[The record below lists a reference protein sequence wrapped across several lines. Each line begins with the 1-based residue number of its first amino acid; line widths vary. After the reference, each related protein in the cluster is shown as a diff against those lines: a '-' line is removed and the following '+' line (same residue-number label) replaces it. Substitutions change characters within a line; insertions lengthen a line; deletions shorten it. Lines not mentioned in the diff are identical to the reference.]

1 MVNVMVIV
9 MDMQRGYVVK
19 MNEEERIKQEEEIR
33 ERIVIY
39 EDTKA
44 DIANKLENENNK
56 REKEYL
62 EYRLECC
69 NDLIDQ
75 CYDKINPTKKKEMY
89 K

>member
-1 MVNVMVIV
+1 MHGVLK
-9 MDMQRGYVVK
+9 MD
-19 MNEEERIKQEEEIR
+19 EEEIR
-33 ERIVIY
+33 ERITIY

-44 DIANKLENENNK
+44 DIVNKIENEGNK

-69 NDLIDQ
+69 NGLIER
-75 CYDKINPTKKKEMY
+75 CYDKLNPTKKKEMY